1 MSYKLNENKFVVKM
15 VKIRRRTPIK
25 PVQTHK
31 SDVKYTRKMKHKKE
45 NDEF

>member
-1 MSYKLNENKFVVKM
+1 MKKLSFTVKM
-15 VKIRRRTPIK
+15 VKVRRRTPVK

-31 SDVKYTRKMKHKKE
+31 SDVQYSRKIKHRKE

>member
-1 MSYKLNENKFVVKM
+1 MKKLSFTVKLS
-15 VKIRRRTPIK
+15 KIRRRTPIK

-31 SDVKYTRKMKHKKE
+31 SDVQYSRKIKHRKE